1 VGFLG
6 LWLVL
11 WFGLVGVGIAR
22 AQSLPDRMADNVDTA
37 AVDTYVKAQVAL
49 LAGAKPQDP
58 DGAEAARRAREELIH
73 NALPPPQQHLSA
85 AFLDAYAGSIDTAL
99 QAALDAKPSPSDTV
113 RLNIA
118 IVAAEVSANAEN
130 SRLSGTVEKCLA
142 DPCEAVVLW
151 GIKGAGYILPFEL
164 SLPPPVEDKL
174 MPGVMAAVSRY
185 PQEGEIARAAY
196 QAFTP
201 EKGDLTDDQFKQV
214 FTTILPSLQ
223 SLMSARMTGYEKG
236 IPADPAAALTA
247 VRYLSDLRFVVLEDD
262 DQQVASMQ
270 ALLELISDA
279 SQRAIGA
286 EKDDRTGLINVIN
299 LSAEAL
305 SVVMKQ
311 RNPADETAVDTELT
325 ALYGVR
331 SQSTDQAL
339 KTATDAAVAAVVKQI
354 PKLQAPAQ
362 LPTAAATQ
370 ATTAPTSGPTTGAA
384 AEGARQPST
393 GP

>member
-1 VGFLG
+1 
-6 LWLVL
+6 
-11 WFGLVGVGIAR
+11 
-22 AQSLPDRMADNVDTA
+22 
-37 AVDTYVKAQVAL
+37 
-49 LAGAKPQDP
+49 
-58 DGAEAARRAREELIH
+58 
-73 NALPPPQQHLSA
+73 
-85 AFLDAYAGSIDTAL
+85 
-99 QAALDAKPSPSDTV
+99 
-113 RLNIA
+113 
-118 IVAAEVSANAEN
+118 
-130 SRLSGTVEKCLA
+130 
-142 DPCEAVVLW
+142 
-151 GIKGAGYILPFEL
+151 
-164 SLPPPVEDKL
+164 
-174 MPGVMAAVSRY
+174 
-185 PQEGEIARAAY
+185 
-196 QAFTP
+196 
-201 EKGDLTDDQFKQV
+201 
-214 FTTILPSLQ
+214 
-223 SLMSARMTGYEKG
+223 
-236 IPADPAAALTA
+236 
-247 VRYLSDLRFVVLEDD
+247 LRFVVLEDD